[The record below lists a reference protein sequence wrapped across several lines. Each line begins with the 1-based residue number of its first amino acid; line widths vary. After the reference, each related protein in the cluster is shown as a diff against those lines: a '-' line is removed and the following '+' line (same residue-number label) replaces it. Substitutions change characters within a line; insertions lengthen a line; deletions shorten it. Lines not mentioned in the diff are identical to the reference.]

1 MLVLIFGTVLL
12 LPTGAALLAPPAA
25 LGAALVLS
33 AAGATNEA
41 VVLGVLAA
49 ATVLVPPALARI
61 APWAIV
67 GFLAAFLVVLAVW
80 PETNSL
86 AVIGPH
92 PDGGGRYFGVTNM
105 VETLLLAPALVAA
118 AELSV
123 LPVALLTLVLVG
135 WSRAGADGGA
145 VVVFAAAFVV
155 LELRLRRVA
164 FTPLRSPPP
173 RQWPWPP
180 WRL

>member
-1 MLVLIFGTVLL
+1 M
-12 LPTGAALLAPPAA
+12 
-25 LGAALVLS
+25 LS

-41 VVLGVLAA
+41 RRARRARRGDGARAA
-49 ATVLVPPALARI
+49 RAARAV

-67 GFLAAFLVVLAVW
+67 GFLVAFLVVLAAW

-118 AELSV
+118 AELGV

-145 VVVFAAAFVV
+145 VVVFAAAFAV
-155 LELRLRRVA
+155 LWLRLRASVALDAAADRRRRRVA
-164 FTPLRSPPP
+164 VVVGRPRSSGSTCSPAATTT
-173 RQWPWPP
+173 
-180 WRL
+180 